1 MKHTPGSAG
10 RANSDQQP
18 TVGLVEWFR
27 VGQHDRVESVI
38 ASLKS
43 LGVTHLRTGISWADW
58 CSPEGEKW
66 IEWLVPRL
74 SSELSLLPC
83 FHYTPPSVAVEPRT
97 SAPATNPRAFGDFVE
112 FMIQQF
118 GERFTWIELWN
129 EPNNPS
135 EWDAGLDPDWHIF
148 AEMIRDAAS
157 RAKAHG
163 KRVALGGMCP
173 IDPSWLER
181 MCELGVLE
189 DIDAVGI
196 HGFPGTWDFN
206 WAEWPDSVAQ
216 LRRVLDAH
224 DVRAE
229 IWITEAGYSTWR
241 HDERGQLRAF
251 LKAMRAP
258 VERVYWS
265 SVYDLDPE
273 MAHRDG
279 YHADERNYHLGLLKA
294 DGTPKLLCR
303 LWGGGGVPAVQNA
316 AWLGEPVRE
325 HRRARPVLITGG
337 AGFIGCNLADRLL
350 STGRRVI
357 ILDNLARPGVEH
369 NLRWLSRKHGERVQV
384 DVADVRDAYAV
395 GRAVRHAR
403 LVYHFAAQVA
413 VTTSLTDSVCDFE
426 INARGT
432 LNVLEALR
440 RLNDPPPLLFTS
452 TNKVYGA
459 LEDLPLLEGGSR
471 YEPADEQIREFGVGE
486 DRPLQFHSPYGCS
499 KGAADQYV
507 LDYART
513 FSLPTVVFRMSCI
526 YGPHQFGNEDQGWVA
541 HFLIRALAG
550 LPVTLYGDGMQ
561 VRDVLF
567 VEDLVTAL
575 QVALEEIDITAGQAF
590 NIGGGP
596 ANTTSLLELIDMLSH
611 LQGQNIE
618 THFEEWRL
626 ADQRFYVSDTRRF
639 SEATGW
645 QASVG
650 IRQGV
655 ERLMNWLRDESPA
668 LGTEA
673 RVRLKAS

>member
-1 MKHTPGSAG
+1 MKE
-10 RANSDQQP
+10 QQP
-18 TVGLVEWFR
+18 PVIGLVEWFR
-27 VGQHDRVESVI
+27 VGQHDRVEAVL
-38 ASLKS
+38 AAVKS
-43 LGVTHLRTGISWADW
+43 LGVTHLRTAVSWADW
-58 CSPEGEKW
+58 CSPEGREW
-66 IEWLVPRL
+66 IDWLVPRL
-74 SSELSLLPC
+74 SREVAVLPC

-97 SAPATNPRAFGDFVE
+97 CAPPTHPEDFGEFVELMVGRFGDHFQWV
-112 FMIQQF
+112 
-118 GERFTWIELWN
+118 ELWN

-135 EWDAGLDPDWHIF
+135 EWDAGLDADWKVF
-148 AEMIRDAAS
+148 GAMIRDAS
-157 RAKAHG
+157 KRARKHG

-173 IDPSWLER
+173 IDPVWLER
-181 MCELGVLE
+181 MCELGTLE
-189 DIDAVGI
+189 SIDAVGI

-206 WAEWPDSVAQ
+206 WAEWPDNVAQ
-216 LRRVLDAH
+216 IRRVLDGH

-279 YHADERNYHLGLLKA
+279 YHADERNYHLGALKA
-294 DGTPKLLCR
+294 DGTAKLLFR
-303 LWGGGGVPAVQNA
+303 LWAGGGLPAVQNA
-316 AWLGEPVRE
+316 AWIGEPVRE

-350 STGRRVI
+350 SSGKRVV
-357 ILDNLARPGVEH
+357 ILDNLARAGVEH
-369 NLRWLSRKHGERVQV
+369 NLRWLQSKHGERVQI

-395 GRAVRHAR
+395 ARAARQAR

-413 VTTSLTDSVCDFE
+413 VTTSLLDSVCDFE

-459 LEDLPLLEGGSR
+459 LEDIQLLQGGSR
-471 YEPADEQIREFGVGE
+471 YEPADTHIRDFGVGE
-486 DRPLQFHSPYGCS
+486 DRPLEFHSPYGCS

-526 YGPHQFGNEDQGWVA
+526 YGPHQFGTEDQGWVA
-541 HFLIRALAG
+541 HFLIRSLMG

-567 VEDLVTAL
+567 VEDLVDAL
-575 QVALEEIDITAGQAF
+575 LLALDDIDLTAGQAF

-596 ANTTSLLELIDMLSH
+596 ANTTSLLELVDLLSAI
-611 LQGQNIE
+611 QRQR
-618 THFEEWRL
+618 TPTMFEEWRL
-626 ADQRFYVSDTRRF
+626 ADQRFYVSDTRKF
-639 SEATGW
+639 SQLTDWRPE
-645 QASVG
+645 VG
-650 IRQGV
+650 VKEGV
-655 ERLMNWLRDESPA
+655 ERLMQWLRESSPA
-668 LGTEA
+668 IAAEA
-673 RVRLKAS
+673 RVGLKAS

>member
-1 MKHTPGSAG
+1 MKQTPGPRG
-10 RANSDQQP
+10 RSLTDQQP

-27 VGQHDRVESVI
+27 VGQHDRVESVL
-38 ASLKS
+38 ASLRS
-43 LGVTHLRTGISWADW
+43 LGIAHLRTAVSWADW

-66 IEWLVPRL
+66 IDWLVPRL
-74 SSELSLLPC
+74 GRDLSLLPC
-83 FHYTPPSVAVEPRT
+83 FHYTPPSMAIEPRT
-97 SAPATNPRAFGDFVE
+97 SAPPTTPAAFGDFVE
-112 FMIQQF
+112 FMIDRF
-118 GERFTWIELWN
+118 GEHFTWVELWN

-135 EWDAGLDPDWHIF
+135 EWDARLDPDWRVF
-148 AEMIRDAAS
+148 GDMIRDAAS
-157 RAKAHG
+157 RASAHG
-163 KRVALGGMCP
+163 KRVTLGGMCP
-173 IDPSWLER
+173 IDPVWLER
-181 MCELGVLE
+181 MCELNALR
-189 DIDAVGI
+189 DIDAIGI

-258 VERVYWS
+258 VERLYWS
-265 SVYDLDPE
+265 SVLDLDPD

-303 LWGGGGVPAVQNA
+303 LWSGGGVRAVQNA

-384 DVADVRDAYAV
+384 EVADVRDAYAV
-395 GRAVRHAR
+395 NRAVRQAR

-413 VTTSLTDSVCDFE
+413 VTTSLTDAVCDFE

-440 RLNDPPPLLFTS
+440 RVSDPPPLLFTS

-459 LEDLPLLEGGSR
+459 LEDLCLLEGGSR
-471 YEPADEQIREFGVGE
+471 YEPADPEIRDCGICE

-541 HFLIRALAG
+541 HFVIRALTG
-550 LPVTLYGDGMQ
+550 QPVTLYGDGMQ

-567 VEDLVTAL
+567 VDDLVEAL
-575 QVALEEIDITAGQAF
+575 QLALDKIDLTAGQAF

-596 ANTTSLLELIDMLSH
+596 ANTTSLLELVDMLSS
-611 LQGQNIE
+611 LQGHNVEAQ
-618 THFEEWRL
+618 FEEWRL

-639 SEATGW
+639 ADATGW
-645 QASVG
+645 QAQVNVRS
-650 IRQGV
+650 GV
-655 ERLMNWLRDESPA
+655 ERLMQWLRDESPA
-668 LGTEA
+668 IGAEA
-673 RVRLKAS
+673 RMRLKAS